1 MSVAPYSLSAFA
13 AFIGASLPILL
24 GTGPVS
30 AQDMRP
36 REPLISVSGEGE
48 ASVAPD
54 MALLSL
60 SVVRNGKTAE
70 EALSANSAAM
80 KEVLASLRTEGIADR
95 DIQTS
100 NFSIQPQYRQ
110 VEPKDGV
117 VEPPQVVGYEVSN
130 MVALRVRD
138 LGKLVGLIDSSVKL
152 GVNQGGQI
160 SFTNDNPDEVLTRA
174 RKAAVAEA
182 IAKARTLTEAAGV
195 KLGRILQIDENSPP
209 PMPEPMMRMS
219 MAKDMGQA
227 VPIAAGEN
235 SYTVTVNVT
244 FALEQ

>member
-1 MSVAPYSLSAFA
+1 MSKARHSLGLRA
-13 AFIGASLPILL
+13 AVLGASLPALL
-24 GTGPVS
+24 ATYPVS
-30 AQDMRP
+30 AQDVRP
-36 REPLISVSGEGE
+36 REPVISVSGQGE

-70 EALSANSAAM
+70 EALSSNSTAM
-80 KEVLASLRTEGIADR
+80 KDVLSSLRADGIADR
-95 DIQTS
+95 DVQTS
-100 NFSIQPQYRQ
+100 NFSIHPQYRQ
-110 VEPKDGV
+110 SEPKDGV
-117 VEPPQVVGYEVSN
+117 VEPPEVVGYEVSN
-130 MVALRVRD
+130 MLMLKVRD
-138 LGKLVGLIDSSVKL
+138 LGKLGELIDSSVKL

-160 SFTNDNPDEVLTRA
+160 SFTNDNPDTVLTEA

-182 IAKARTLTEAAGV
+182 VAKARTLTEAAGV
-195 KLGRILQIDENSPP
+195 KLGRILEINENSAS

-219 MAKDMGQA
+219 MAKDMRQA

>member
-1 MSVAPYSLSAFA
+1 MSKARHSLGVCAVIVS
-13 AFIGASLPILL
+13 ASLPALL
-24 GTGPVS
+24 A
-30 AQDMRP
+30 AQPLLAQESRP
-36 REPLISVSGEGE
+36 REPVISVSGQGE
-48 ASVAPD
+48 AAVAPD

-70 EALSANSAAM
+70 EALSSNSAAM
-80 KEVLASLRTEGIADR
+80 NEVLSSLRKSGVADR

-100 NFSIQPQYRQ
+100 NFSIHPQYRQ
-110 VEPKDGV
+110 SEPKDGV

-130 MVALRVRD
+130 MLMLKVRE
-138 LGKLVGLIDSSVKL
+138 LGKLGDLIDSSVKL

-160 SFTNDNPDEVLTRA
+160 SFTNDKPEAVLTDA
-174 RKAAVAEA
+174 RNAAVADA
-182 IAKARTLTEAAGV
+182 VAKARTLTEAAGV
-195 KLGRILQIDENSPP
+195 KLGRILEINENSAL

-219 MAKDMGQA
+219 MAKEARPA
-227 VPIAAGEN
+227 VPIATGEN

>member
-1 MSVAPYSLSAFA
+1 MSKARHSLGVCA
-13 AFIGASLPILL
+13 ALLGASLPALL
-24 GTGPVS
+24 AAQPSS
-30 AQDMRP
+30 AQDIRP
-36 REPLISVSGEGE
+36 REPLISVSGQGE

-70 EALSANSAAM
+70 EALSSNSAAM
-80 KEVLASLRTEGIADR
+80 KEVLASLRSDGIADR

-100 NFSIQPQYRQ
+100 NFSIHPQYRQ
-110 VEPKDGV
+110 SEPKDGV
-117 VEPPQVVGYEVSN
+117 VEPPQVVGYAVSN
-130 MVALRVRD
+130 MLMLKVRD
-138 LGKLVGLIDSSVKL
+138 LGKLGELIDSSVRL

-160 SFTNDNPDEVLTRA
+160 SFTNDKPDAVLTEA
-174 RKAAVAEA
+174 RKAAVADA
-182 IAKARTLTEAAGV
+182 LTKARTLTEAAGV
-195 KLGRILQIDENSPP
+195 KLGRILEINENSAP

-219 MAKDMGQA
+219 MAKEA
-227 VPIAAGEN
+227 RPSVPIAAGEN